1 MDRLGEKDRNAIV
14 LRFFENKNL
23 REVGAALGAS
33 EDAAK
38 MRVNRALEKLRK
50 FFTKRGVTLSAAAI
64 AGAVS
69 ANSVQAAPVGLAKT
83 ISAVA
88 LAKGAAAGGS
98 TLTLVKGALKIMAWT
113 KAKTAIV
120 VGVGILFAA
129 GTVATT
135 SKWFWFS
142 GNEIQFEA
150 EGTVTYATAPDPR
163 GSYTDTKHFIV
174 ARVGKI
180 WKIRTITE
188 KEERTGPGGPIADSV
203 DLYYEMSFD
212 GTNIYR
218 FIQQDKNKILST
230 VPPDESD
237 KWVFAE
243 GDVEKADSPPGND
256 IHNLYPVWLAYCS
269 AAYFKNLNGDKAVS
283 PAFATRDFI
292 GEPIAKMQSPAK
304 WNMHDQSFVKDVSW
318 LSDGTY
324 EAVMPD
330 GKETTQKYEPPYDT
344 AFVWGHFEN
353 LSWTNWNGISV
364 PNSFKITVYRPDYTS
379 KTVAHFAVVYTFTG
393 TLGEIR
399 KVNNF
404 SAVPKLTTK
413 THITD
418 WRDERKN
425 QPARYVS
432 TNRWDYSAATR

>member
-1 MDRLGEKDRNAIV
+1 
-14 LRFFENKNL
+14 
-23 REVGAALGAS
+23 
-33 EDAAK
+33 
-38 MRVNRALEKLRK
+38 
-50 FFTKRGVTLSAAAI
+50 
-64 AGAVS
+64 
-69 ANSVQAAPVGLAKT
+69 
-83 ISAVA
+83 
-88 LAKGAAAGGS
+88 
-98 TLTLVKGALKIMAWT
+98 
-113 KAKTAIV
+113 
-120 VGVGILFAA
+120 
-129 GTVATT
+129 
-135 SKWFWFS
+135 
-142 GNEIQFEA
+142 
-150 EGTVTYATAPDPR
+150 
-163 GSYTDTKHFIV
+163 
-174 ARVGKI
+174 
-180 WKIRTITE
+180 
-188 KEERTGPGGPIADSV
+188 
-203 DLYYEMSFD
+203 MSFD

-230 VPPDESD
+230 VPPDERG

-243 GDVEKADSPPGND
+243 GDVEKVDSPPGND
-256 IHNLYPVWLAYCS
+256 VHILYPVWLAYCS
-269 AAYFKNLNGDKAVS
+269 APYFKNLNGDKAVS

-304 WNMHDQSFVKDVSW
+304 WNMHDLSFVEDVSW

-330 GKETTQKYEPPYDT
+330 GKETARKYGPPYDT

-364 PNSFKITVYRPDYTS
+364 PNGFKITVYRPDYTS
-379 KTVAHFAVVYTFTG
+379 KTIAHFAVAYTFTG

-399 KVNNF
+399 KVNDF